1 MNSYIE
7 FKQRKVKMVSLNI
20 VKQEALE
27 LPEEEQD
34 NLAAYL
40 TVLRLRRNKDQIN
53 KLTSI
58 QNASRRNDWVA
69 FEDSSR
75 VNEL

>member
-1 MNSYIE
+1 
-7 FKQRKVKMVSLNI
+7 MVSLNI

-53 KLTSI
+53 KLTSR
-58 QNASRRNDWVA
+58 NNGSRTNDWVT
-69 FEDSSR
+69 FEESSK

>member
-1 MNSYIE
+1 
-7 FKQRKVKMVSLNI
+7 MVSLDI
-20 VKQEALE
+20 VKQEALQ

-53 KLTSI
+53 KLTSR
-58 QNASRRNDWVA
+58 NNGSRTNDWVA
-69 FEDSSR
+69 FEENSK
-75 VNEL
+75 VNKL

>member
-1 MNSYIE
+1 
-7 FKQRKVKMVSLNI
+7 MVSLNT

-40 TVLRLRRNKDQIN
+40 TVLRLRRDKDQIN
-53 KLTSI
+53 KLTSRL
-58 QNASRRNDWVA
+58 NGSRTNDWVA
-69 FEDSSR
+69 FEESSK

>member
-1 MNSYIE
+1 
-7 FKQRKVKMVSLNI
+7 MVSLNI

-40 TVLRLRRNKDQIN
+40 NVLRLRRNKDQIN
-53 KLTSI
+53 KLTSR
-58 QNASRRNDWVA
+58 NSSRTNDWLS
-69 FEDSSR
+69 FEER
-75 VNEL
+75 N

>member
-1 MNSYIE
+1 
-7 FKQRKVKMVSLNI
+7 MVSLNV
-20 VKQEALE
+20 VKQEAFE

-53 KLTSI
+53 KLTSR
-58 QNASRRNDWVA
+58 NNGSRTNDWVT
-69 FEDSSR
+69 FEESSK

>member
-1 MNSYIE
+1 
-7 FKQRKVKMVSLNI
+7 MVSLDI
-20 VKQEALE
+20 VKQEALQ

-53 KLTSI
+53 KLTSR
-58 QNASRRNDWVA
+58 NNGSRTNDWVA
-69 FEDSSR
+69 FEENSK